1 MKTAQ
6 LIKHIPHMPTF
17 KKFGRVTRVVGLM
30 IESQGPDSSIGDVC
44 KIHVETVNN
53 GHQIILAEVV
63 GFKDEIVVLMPFTSL
78 REISIGCLVEGT
90 GAP

>member
-6 LIKHIPHMPTF
+6 LIEQIPHISTF

-44 KIHVETVNN
+44 KIHVETSKKWSSNY
-53 GHQIILAEVV
+53 
-63 GFKDEIVVLMPFTSL
+63 TS
-78 REISIGCLVEGT
+78 RGGWF
-90 GAP
+90 

>member
-6 LIKHIPHMPTF
+6 LIEQIPHISTF

-44 KIHVETVNN
+44 KIHVETSKN

-63 GFKDEIVVLMPFTSL
+63 GFKDEIVILMPFTSARNFNWML
-78 REISIGCLVEGT
+78 S
-90 GAP
+90 

>member
-6 LIKHIPHMPTF
+6 LIEQIPNIPTF

-44 KIHVETVNN
+44 KIHVETSKN

-63 GFKDEIVVLMPFTSL
+63 GFKDEIVVLMPLPRCVKF
-78 REISIGCLVEGT
+78 RLV
-90 GAP
+90 A